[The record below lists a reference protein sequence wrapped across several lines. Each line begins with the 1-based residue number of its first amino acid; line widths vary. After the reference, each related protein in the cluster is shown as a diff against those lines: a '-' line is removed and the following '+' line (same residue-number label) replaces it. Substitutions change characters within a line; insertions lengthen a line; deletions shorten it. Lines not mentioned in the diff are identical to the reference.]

1 MPIGNSRIGTSG
13 LLNQHYT
20 SAGDLDLILLVLAPE
35 IVLPHYLPIPE
46 VGQQLGQKQTK
57 AAKIALNGLT
67 LPWAASHCEALR
79 CGAKRCSAL
88 RLPCGA
94 RPTFIHIG
102 LYSPHHKLRTKI

>member
-1 MPIGNSRIGTSG
+1 LCDSVAKVPNEVPIGNSRIGTSG

-67 LPWAASHCEALR
+67 LPWAASHREALR
-79 CGAKRCSAL
+79 CKAV
-88 RLPCGA
+88 
-94 RPTFIHIG
+94 
-102 LYSPHHKLRTKI
+102 